1 MPYHINCQAHTPK
14 QKGCAMKN
22 YDLYERLIESM
33 GSEHLLDEVFSYLDD
48 ITMNH
53 ALTYIDQMY
62 GYGHSED
69 EDED

>member
-1 MPYHINCQAHTPK
+1 
-14 QKGCAMKN
+14 MKN